1 MMQREFTQKDI
12 EEIERVLKEFES
24 IANFENP
31 EKSKIPFEI
40 LGYGEISVVI
50 SIKGLESFVLKRLPI
65 FRNYEECL
73 YYKGIFDEYGAI
85 LKEKVG
91 LRIPKQFGVIIR
103 SREPVFYS
111 VQERLSNNWLCQQ
124 IFNSI
129 DSLDSQKLTDGIIS
143 EIYKVC
149 NFNNSHK
156 EKYKIGID
164 GQLSNW
170 ALENGKE
177 GLNQKNPHFIYLDT
191 STPLIKENGREKI
204 PADNFLMS
212 IPPALKF
219 FVKKLFLKEVLE
231 RYYDCRSVILDFSSN
246 LMNEK
251 NTKNVKNSLKL
262 ISEKYG
268 IKLQEIIS
276 YHKRDYIIWRTF
288 LTLRKIH
295 RLILTNVLHR
305 KYRFLL
311 PPEISVKK
319 ITKEDIKYFKE

>member
-1 MMQREFTQKDI
+1 MTQKDI
-12 EEIERVLKEFES
+12 EEIKRILEEFES
-24 IANFENP
+24 GVNFENP
-31 EKSKIPFEI
+31 EKSKTPFEI

-50 SIKGLESFVLKRLPI
+50 SIKGLENFVLKRLPI
-65 FRNYEECL
+65 FRNYDECL
-73 YYKGIFDEYGAI
+73 YYKSIFDEYGAI
-85 LKEKVG
+85 LKEKVN
-91 LRIPKQFGVIIR
+91 LKIPEQFGVIVV

-111 VQERLSNNWLCQQ
+111 VQERLPKDWLCQQ

-129 DSLDSQKLTDGIIS
+129 DLSEVQKFTDGIIS
-143 EIYKVC
+143 EVYKVC
-149 NFNNSHK
+149 NFNSLE

-177 GLNQKNPHFIYLDT
+177 GLKHKKTNFIYLDT
-191 STPLIKENGREKI
+191 STPLIKENGIEKI

-212 IPPALKF
+212 IPPILKF

-231 RYYDCRSVILDFSSN
+231 RYYDCKSVILDFSSN

-251 NTKNVKNSLKL
+251 NTENVKNALKL

-268 IKLQEIIS
+268 INFQEIIS

-288 LTLRKIH
+288 LTSRKIH
-295 RLILTNVLHR
+295 RFILKKVLHR
-305 KYRFLL
+305 EYRFLL

-319 ITKEDIKYFKE
+319 ITKDQIKYLKE